1 MDKKLL
7 TVSIALAALPL
18 ALLSSTAQAQRM
30 GEWGTATA
38 VANVNSP
45 VADGCPIEGPDGLS
59 LFIASMRDGG
69 FGGNDIWVA
78 KRLGKDQPFGTPVH
92 LPAPVN
98 SAANDFCPTPMR
110 DAILYFVSERTG
122 EGTCNSAPGRGD
134 IYRTRKQWNGTYTAP
149 LHLGCLETGTGPNT
163 NAAEFSPSLVTTV
176 EGTFLYFSSTVS
188 GNHDIYRSQ
197 LQPDGSFGAP
207 LPVVELNS
215 EADDRM
221 PNITKDG
228 LEIVFSSTRSVD
240 AYGNASIGSFDV
252 YVSTRTSPTGTWSA
266 PRNLGG
272 NVNTPGSETRSTI
285 SWDRLRLYFGRDG
298 EIYSSSRAP
307 LKR

>member
-1 MDKKLL
+1 MDKKRL
-7 TVSIALAALPL
+7 TASMALAALPL
-18 ALLSSTAQAQRM
+18 VLLSGPAEAQRM
-30 GEWGTATA
+30 GDWGVASP

-45 VADGCPIEGPDGLS
+45 AADGCPIEGPDGLS
-59 LFIASMRDGG
+59 LYIASMRTGG

-78 KRLGKDQPFGTPVH
+78 DRDSKDQPFGTPTH

-98 SAANDFCPTPMR
+98 TDANDFCPTPVR
-110 DAILYFVSERTG
+110 GNFLYFVSERAG

-134 IYRTRKQWNGTYTAP
+134 IYRTRQRADGGYTAP
-149 LHLGCLETGTGPNT
+149 VHLGCQETGTGPNS
-163 NAAEFSPSLVTTV
+163 NAAEFSPSLVTTD

-197 LQPDGSFGAP
+197 QLPDGSFGPP

-228 LEIVFSSTRSVD
+228 LEIVFSSTRAVD
-240 AYGNASIGSFDV
+240 AYGNASRGGFDV
-252 YVSTRTSPTGTWSA
+252 YVSTRSSPTGTWSA
-266 PRNLGG
+266 PRNLGD
-272 NVNTPGSETRSTI
+272 NVNSAGSETRSTI

-298 EIYSSSRAP
+298 EIHSSSREP
-307 LKR
+307 LKK